1 MSSLLRKCLAAG
13 ILLEPLAMDLTCVTS
28 GHAMSED
35 VIEQCESDLLDAQEV
50 SLLQM
55 DHQVDLHGSAQLE
68 NADDGD
74 GDGDG
79 DADAFGNS
87 DSSSASLRQNITLE
101 EVAFVQEATN
111 RTSVALQSLDVL
123 GHLEY
128 ELQVG
133 AGPSAKSKVALALM
147 ELTVVPGVLGL
158 DRCYM
163 GQCGLGIVKAATFG
177 GLTVW
182 FIFDFLA
189 VVMTCLS
196 GHKYM
201 NAFGMKGKFIDNE
214 ITFAFWLAL
223 VWILGMFMVCCT
235 QSVKMMTR
243 PTPVP
248 GKNSP

>member
-1 MSSLLRKCLAAG
+1 
-13 ILLEPLAMDLTCVTS
+13 MDLSCVTA
-28 GHAMSED
+28 GRALSED
-35 VIEQCESDLLDAQEV
+35 AVELCESDLVEAQEV

-55 DHQVDLHGSAQLE
+55 DLQGSVQL
-68 NADDGD
+68 DGDGDGGDGD

-79 DADAFGNS
+79 DTLGSNNNDVS
-87 DSSSASLRQNITLE
+87 ISLKQNATVEQNDTMEQNDTIETVE
-101 EVAFVQEATN
+101 FMQEAAN

-133 AGPSAKSKVALALM
+133 AGPDARSKVALVMM
-147 ELTVVPGVLGL
+147 ELAVVPGMLGI

-163 GQCGLGIVKAATFG
+163 GQCGMGIVKAATFG

-189 VVMTCLS
+189 VVMTALS
-196 GHKYM
+196 GSHYM
-201 NAFGMKGKFIDNE
+201 NAFGLKGKFLPNE
-214 ITFAFWLAL
+214 IHFAFWLTL
-223 VWILGMFMVCCT
+223 MGTLGMLLMCCM

-243 PTPVP
+243 PTPIP
-248 GKNSP
+248 GKAPQ

>member
-1 MSSLLRKCLAAG
+1 
-13 ILLEPLAMDLTCVTS
+13 MDLTCVTS

-35 VIEQCESDLLDAQEV
+35 VIEQCETDLLDAQE
-50 SLLQM
+50 
-55 DHQVDLHGSAQLE
+55 LE

-79 DADAFGNS
+79 DTDAFGNS

-133 AGPSAKSKVALALM
+133 AGTSAKSKVALALM

-201 NAFGMKGKFIDNE
+201 NAFGLKGKFIDNE

-223 VWILGMFMVCCT
+223 VWLLGMFMVCCT